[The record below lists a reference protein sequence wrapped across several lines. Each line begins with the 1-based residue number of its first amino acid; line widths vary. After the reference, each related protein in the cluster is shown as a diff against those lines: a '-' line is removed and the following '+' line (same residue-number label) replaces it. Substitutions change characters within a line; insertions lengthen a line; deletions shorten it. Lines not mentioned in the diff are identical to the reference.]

1 MDIKE
6 YVKTNPLAAKWNM
19 PTVCLICGA
28 ALEINDNHTSVICT
42 NEACKSKLIGRLKKW
57 VEKFEIRELA
67 PTTLEKFV
75 DKGLIKN
82 ISDLYKA
89 DFSVIAS
96 WPGFGE
102 RSVEIYT
109 KNISKATS
117 ATLAKFI
124 AGYNIGDIGEKVVQ
138 KIIDA
143 KGIKELSEFANLRAE
158 DLVCDGVGI
167 TTATKLIEGIAAVWE
182 DMLETTKYVSI
193 EVPAEK
199 DSNKLAGK
207 IFCFTGKAC
216 LPRPQLQAMAEANG
230 GKCASSV
237 SKNTTYLVT
246 DDTDTGS
253 SKNKKAA
260 ELGIP
265 VITSEEFLAMVN
277 G

>member
-1 MDIKE
+1 MNIKDFI
-6 YVKTNPLAAKWNM
+6 KSNPNAQKWNL
-19 PTVCLICGA
+19 PTVCPVCGA
-28 ALEINDNHTSVICT
+28 DLELNDNHTDIICT

-57 VEKFEIRELA
+57 AEKLEIKELA
-67 PTTLEKFV
+67 PTTLEKFI
-75 DKGLIKN
+75 DGGLIKN
-82 ISDLYKA
+82 VSDLYKA
-89 DFSVIAS
+89 DFSVITS

-102 RSVEIYT
+102 RSAEIYK
-109 KNISKATS
+109 KNISKATT
-117 ATLAKFI
+117 ATLAQFI
-124 AGYNIGDIGEKVVQ
+124 AGYNIGDVGEKVVQ

-143 KGIKELSEFANLRAE
+143 KGIRELSEFANLRAE
-158 DLVCDGVGI
+158 DLVCEGAGI
-167 TTATKLIEGIAAVWE
+167 TTTRKLIDGISAVWD
-182 DMLETTKYVSI
+182 DMLETSKYVAI

-199 DSNKLAGK
+199 DSNKLAGMV
-207 IFCFTGKAC
+207 FCFTGKAC

-265 VITSEEFLAMVN
+265 VITSEQFLELVK
-277 G
+277 

>member
-1 MDIKE
+1 MNIKDFMNS
-6 YVKTNPLAAKWNM
+6 NPLAQKWNM
-19 PTVCLICGA
+19 PSVCPVCGGE
-28 ALEINDNHTSVICT
+28 LELNENHTAITCE

-57 VEKFEIRELA
+57 VETFEIRELA
-67 PTTLEKFV
+67 PTTLEKFI
-75 DKGLIKN
+75 DKGLIQN

-102 RSVEIYT
+102 RSAEIYQ
-109 KNISKATS
+109 KNIGKATQ

-124 AGYNIGDIGEKVVQ
+124 AGYNIGDIGEKVIQ

-143 KGIKELSEFANLRAE
+143 KEIKSLEEFKSLSNI

-167 TTATKLIEGIAAVWE
+167 KTTTKLIEGMSKLFS
-182 DMLETTKYVSI
+182 DMEETNKYVAI
-193 EVPAEK
+193 ERPAEK

-207 IFCFTGKAC
+207 VFCFTGKAC

-253 SKNKKAA
+253 SKNKKAQ

-265 VITSEEFLAMVN
+265 ILTSEEFLAMVN
-277 G
+277 S

>member
-1 MDIKE
+1 MNIKDFI
-6 YVKTNPLAAKWNM
+6 KSNPNAQKWNLRSVF
-19 PTVCLICGA
+19 PVCGA
-28 ALEINDNHTSVICT
+28 ELELNDNHTDIICT

-109 KNISKATS
+109 KNIAKATT

-143 KGIKELSEFANLRAE
+143 KGIRELSEFANLRAE
-158 DLVCDGVGI
+158 DLVCEGVGI

-182 DMLETTKYVSI
+182 DMTETTKYVSI
-193 EVPAEK
+193 EIPAEK
-199 DSNKLAGK
+199 ASNKLAGMV
-207 IFCFTGKAC
+207 FCFTGKAC
-216 LPRPQLQAMAEANG
+216 LPRPQLQAMAEENG

-265 VITSEEFLAMVN
+265 VITSEQFLALVK
-277 G
+277 